1 MTTTLQRDRDE
12 ELRRDMRDTVNDL
25 IREQVVHSLG
35 TPDDLLK
42 VEVRRVAS
50 DRYRAN
56 VFVGKDVSSGRIT
69 DSFFLT
75 TDGEGNILT
84 SSPEIVRVY

>member
-42 VEVRRVAS
+42 VEVLRVGS
-50 DRYRAN
+50 DRYRVN
-56 VFVGKDVSSGRIT
+56 VFVGKDLISGRIT